1 MWFHPGIAAGLM
13 LALAT
18 AACHSGTPQP
28 SDSQAPRA
36 CDRYAWSALIP
47 GPCEQ
52 GHDAPLES
60 LADLY
65 DRQFH
70 QLNAFGMGLNS
81 EVGVPLDRVEERELI
96 RSFLQETD
104 GWDFEAFSGRHPF
117 DVVPSWQPVAG
128 LYAGVGIAADAFRY
142 GVLRDQ
148 GYAPADVA
156 LARDHLLEALEGLHI
171 ATAITGVPGLL
182 ARGFFRT
189 DLPGGGAQIETT
201 PLFDAQGNPLPEEK
215 NNGESRADNSGGLYP
230 NYVWTDSCSRDMF
243 IGWTAAF
250 AAAWEVIRDDPAFPA
265 SLKARMRADAREIGL
280 QLKVVRSSGFDL
292 EIFDAD
298 GRTTYHGYLNEHN
311 FDRLY
316 LPWLPVRN
324 GMYSLMA
331 LGIVAALEYV
341 AQDSELESYLYD
353 TLIGERGLHHISREN
368 QLGVDL
374 GVISNYSAYNM
385 AFMGAWLAMRY
396 IEDEA
401 VREVI
406 RPALHDKLYDRPD
419 RGRQP
424 VEIGQSLF
432 DFVYAAG
439 LAGASAWTPVASA
452 PDPDALARGLRT
464 LKEFPVPPYWE
475 LERMNCDEEEIRRF
489 RCEAE
494 DGTEL
499 DLLGY
504 VGRGNKLVAAQ
515 PVPMRIRPA
524 SNYHWRSNP
533 YEVNGGGD
541 GTRLL
546 PGVDFRFA
554 YWLGRWVRVSDF

>member
-1 MWFHPGIAAGLM
+1 
-13 LALAT
+13 
-18 AACHSGTPQP
+18 
-28 SDSQAPRA
+28 
-36 CDRYAWSALIP
+36 
-47 GPCEQ
+47 
-52 GHDAPLES
+52 
-60 LADLY
+60 
-65 DRQFH
+65 
-70 QLNAFGMGLNS
+70 
-81 EVGVPLDRVEERELI
+81 
-96 RSFLQETD
+96 
-104 GWDFEAFSGRHPF
+104 
-117 DVVPSWQPVAG
+117 
-128 LYAGVGIAADAFRY
+128 
-142 GVLRDQ
+142 
-148 GYAPADVA
+148 
-156 LARDHLLEALEGLHI
+156 
-171 ATAITGVPGLL
+171 
-182 ARGFFRT
+182 
-189 DLPGGGAQIETT
+189 
-201 PLFDAQGNPLPEEK
+201 
-215 NNGESRADNSGGLYP
+215 
-230 NYVWTDSCSRDMF
+230 MF